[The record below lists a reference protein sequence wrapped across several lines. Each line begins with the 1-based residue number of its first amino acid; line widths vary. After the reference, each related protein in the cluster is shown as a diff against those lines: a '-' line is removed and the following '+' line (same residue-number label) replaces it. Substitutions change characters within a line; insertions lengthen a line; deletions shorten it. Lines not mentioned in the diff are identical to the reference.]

1 MLILGELK
9 AYCLNF
15 RLKGPIISGPQN
27 PQLLTHIA
35 AADITGCYKSLSDI
49 SATTPYKSIGRS
61 YAAWYLISVFPFVN
75 RTEKQNITHNRALP
89 FGLLVQVKDDVILL
103 CNGVLRQYGV

>member
-49 SATTPYKSIGRS
+49 SALQVDRPILCRVVLNKRLSIREQ
-61 YAAWYLISVFPFVN
+61 N
-75 RTEKQNITHNRALP
+75 RETKHHS
-89 FGLLVQVKDDVILL
+89 
-103 CNGVLRQYGV
+103 